1 MKTTIIFVCNG
12 NMHRSPIA
20 ERIFRRELEKRG
32 YNSIEVDSYGLHG
45 FILPPPRGKCLKDYP
60 TEYMLSK
67 PHLDKKEI
75 NMENHLSKPLT
86 EEVLKRANL
95 IVTMHPDVNK
105 LLLEKCPQFK
115 NKTFLITNLC
125 ANKVILKDVDGSNNP
140 KIYEETI
147 NNTELC
153 VLESFNKI
161 IELSKINA
169 AKKGAKV
176 ATLPGIN
183 EKIMKQSMLADYN
196 KVEEFTKKVY
206 SKVKSAKNIS
216 IQTPSGTVLVFS
228 VKGRK
233 WSLDTGKIRGVGN
246 LPGGEVFIAP
256 LEGTTNGRMVIDQF
270 KNDKE
275 VFAQKKTVITI
286 KNGNAVNVSDKKCK
300 IAKLFNKIKNGTNI
314 AEFGIG
320 TNYKAK
326 LIGNILQDEKAV
338 GTCHIAFGSN
348 FSMGGK
354 IKTDMHIDTILRS
367 PTIVIDGKVIIKKG
381 KLV

>member
-1 MKTTIIFVCNG
+1 MKTKIIFVCNG

-20 ERIFRRELEKRG
+20 ERIFRRELKKRG

-45 FILPPPRGKCLKDYP
+45 FILPPPHGKCLKDYP

-67 PHLDKKEI
+67 PHLDKKGI

-161 IELSKINA
+161 IELSK
-169 AKKGAKV
+169 K
-176 ATLPGIN
+176 N
-183 EKIMKQSMLADYN
+183 EI
-196 KVEEFTKKVY
+196 
-206 SKVKSAKNIS
+206 SKTSQNNI
-216 IQTPSGTVLVFS
+216 
-228 VKGRK
+228 
-233 WSLDTGKIRGVGN
+233 
-246 LPGGEVFIAP
+246 E
-256 LEGTTNGRMVIDQF
+256 
-270 KNDKE
+270 
-275 VFAQKKTVITI
+275 
-286 KNGNAVNVSDKKCK
+286 
-300 IAKLFNKIKNGTNI
+300 
-314 AEFGIG
+314 
-320 TNYKAK
+320 
-326 LIGNILQDEKAV
+326 
-338 GTCHIAFGSN
+338 
-348 FSMGGK
+348 
-354 IKTDMHIDTILRS
+354 
-367 PTIVIDGKVIIKKG
+367 
-381 KLV
+381 

>member
-1 MKTTIIFVCNG
+1 MKFQKQAKIILN
-12 NMHRSPIA
+12 N
-20 ERIFRRELEKRG
+20 
-32 YNSIEVDSYGLHG
+32 
-45 FILPPPRGKCLKDYP
+45 CLNVNKKDR
-60 TEYMLSK
+60 
-67 PHLDKKEI
+67 
-75 NMENHLSKPLT
+75 
-86 EEVLKRANL
+86 VL
-95 IVTMHPDVNK
+95 IVTDK
-105 LLLEKCPQFK
+105 KRREIGEAIKKEAEK
-115 NKTFLITNLC
+115 ITNIVDLILIPIPEVSGTEPSKQV
-125 ANKVILKDVDGSNNP
+125 AKQMLDYSIVIAPTTMSITHTNA
-140 KIYEETI
+140 
-147 NNTELC
+147 
-153 VLESFNKI
+153 S
-161 IELSKINA
+161 INA

-196 KVEEFTKKVY
+196 KIEEFTKKVY

-233 WSLDTGKIRGVGN
+233 WNLDTGKIRGVGN

-275 VFAQKKTVITI
+275 VFAQKRTVITI